1 MCSATKPVG
10 LSITSDLDIRLILTT
25 PPCHTVM
32 MELIIGL
39 LVIVVLILA
48 VMVMR
53 QTNKSTLLPINPQ
66 NFDQAALV
74 DAVRTAVDA
83 QVGKATQQALE
94 NVNSQID
101 RTYQARTQTL
111 TTETKSLLDPVATQM
126 NELRNAVT
134 ALQSNY
140 TNTVGVTQTIS
151 KQIDSLNQ
159 TTSALQSA
167 LKSSSA
173 RGAWGEQQLRNV
185 IELAGML
192 PYCDFLEQTTVTSND
207 KTQRPDAVIKLP
219 NDGCVVIDSKTP
231 LDAYLRAQETSDA
244 TLHQQLLNEHAKAL
258 AGHAKVL
265 ADKKYFQQFDRTPE
279 YTIMFIPGESFL
291 ADALRADASLLEVA
305 MRSRVL
311 IASPV
316 NLLALLLAVAKGW
329 QAFQI
334 AENAEKIAAIGREL
348 YERVDIVL
356 ESVEKTGRGL
366 ESAISAYNKMVGS
379 IEGRMLST
387 LRKFK
392 DVGVTSSELTE
403 ISNIESA
410 PRRLSAPEH
419 TKELES

>member
-1 MCSATKPVG
+1 
-10 LSITSDLDIRLILTT
+10 
-25 PPCHTVM
+25 

-39 LVIVVLILA
+39 LVVVVLVLA
-48 VMVMR
+48 VMVTR
-53 QTNKSTLLPINPQ
+53 QANKSTLPPTSPQ

-111 TTETKSLLDPVATQM
+111 TSETKSLLDPVATQI

-151 KQIDSLNQ
+151 KQIESLNQ

-192 PYCDFLEQTTVTSND
+192 PYCDFLEQTTVTGND
-207 KTQRPDAVIKLP
+207 KIQRPDAVIKLP
-219 NDGCVVIDSKTP
+219 NNGCVVIDSKTP
-231 LDAYLRAQETSDA
+231 LDAYLKAQETSDA
-244 TLHQQLLNEHAKAL
+244 TLRQQLLNEHAKAL

-265 ADKKYFQQFDRTPE
+265 SDKKYFQQFDRTPE

-291 ADALRADASLLEVA
+291 ADALRADGSLLEVA

-348 YERVDIVL
+348 YERVDTVL

-366 ESAISAYNKMVGS
+366 ETAISAYNKMVGS

-392 DVGVTSSELTE
+392 DVGVTSAELTE

-410 PRRLSAPEH
+410 PRRLAAPEH
-419 TKELES
+419 TKELGS

>member
-1 MCSATKPVG
+1 
-10 LSITSDLDIRLILTT
+10 
-25 PPCHTVM
+25 M

-39 LVIVVLILA
+39 LVVVVLVLA
-48 VMVMR
+48 VMVTR
-53 QTNKSTLLPINPQ
+53 QANKSTLPPTSPQ

-111 TTETKSLLDPVATQM
+111 TSETKSLLDPVATQM

-151 KQIDSLNQ
+151 KQIESLNQ

-192 PYCDFLEQTTVTSND
+192 PYCDFLEQITVTGND
-207 KTQRPDAVIKLP
+207 KIQRPDAVIKLP
-219 NDGCVVIDSKTP
+219 NNGCVVIDSKTP
-231 LDAYLRAQETSDA
+231 LDAYLKAQETSDA
-244 TLHQQLLNEHAKAL
+244 TLRQQLLNEHAKAL
-258 AGHAKVL
+258 AGNAKVL
-265 ADKKYFQQFDRTPE
+265 SDKKYFQQFDRTPE

-291 ADALRADASLLEVA
+291 ADALRADGSLLEVA

-348 YERVDIVL
+348 YERVDTVL

-366 ESAISAYNKMVGS
+366 ETAISAYNKMVGS

-392 DVGVTSSELTE
+392 DVGVTSAELTE

-410 PRRLSAPEH
+410 PRRLAAPEH
-419 TKELES
+419 TKELGS

>member
-1 MCSATKPVG
+1 
-10 LSITSDLDIRLILTT
+10 
-25 PPCHTVM
+25 M
-32 MELIIGL
+32 MEIIVGL
-39 LVIVVLILA
+39 LVVVIISLGLLLF
-48 VMVMR
+48 R
-53 QTNKSTLLPINPQ
+53 QNSFGSYSSTPQ
-66 NFDQAALV
+66 NFDQTALI
-74 DAVRTAVDA
+74 DAVKTAVDA

-101 RTYQARTQTL
+101 RTYKARTQTL
-111 TTETKSLLDPVATQM
+111 ATETKSLLDPVATQM

-134 ALQSNY
+134 SLQSNY
-140 TNTVGVTQTIS
+140 TNTVGVTETIS
-151 KQIDSLNQ
+151 KQIDTLNQ

-167 LKSSSA
+167 LKSTSA

-192 PYCDFLEQTTVTSND
+192 PYCDFFEQTTVTSND
-207 KTQRPDAVIKLP
+207 RTQRPDAVIKLP

-231 LDAYLRAQETSDA
+231 LDSYLKAQETSDP
-244 TLHQQLLNEHAKAL
+244 TLRQQLLSEHAKAL

-265 ADKKYFQQFDRTPE
+265 ADKKYWEQFNRSPE
-279 YTIMFIPGESFL
+279 YVIMFIPGESFL
-291 ADALRADASLLEVA
+291 ADALRSDSSLLEVA

-334 AENAEKIAAIGREL
+334 AEHAEKIAALGREL
-348 YERVDIVL
+348 YERVDTVL

-379 IEGRMLST
+379 IEGRMLAT

-392 DVGVTSSELTE
+392 DAGVTSSELTE
-403 ISNIESA
+403 ISNIDSA
-410 PRRLSAPEH
+410 PRQISAPEH
-419 TKELES
+419 TRELGS

>member
-1 MCSATKPVG
+1 
-10 LSITSDLDIRLILTT
+10 
-25 PPCHTVM
+25 M
-32 MELIIGL
+32 MEIIVGL
-39 LVIVVLILA
+39 LVVVIVSLGLLLF
-48 VMVMR
+48 R
-53 QTNKSTLLPINPQ
+53 QNSVGNNLSTPQ
-66 NFDQAALV
+66 NFDQTALI
-74 DAVRTAVDA
+74 DAVKTAVDA

-111 TTETKSLLDPVATQM
+111 ATETKSLLDPVATQM

-134 ALQSNY
+134 SLQSNY
-140 TNTVGVTQTIS
+140 TNTVGVTETIS
-151 KQIDSLNQ
+151 KQIDTLNQ

-167 LKSSSA
+167 LKSTSA

-192 PYCDFLEQTTVTSND
+192 PYCDFFEQTTVTSND
-207 KTQRPDAVIKLP
+207 RTQRPDAVIKLP
-219 NDGCVVIDSKTP
+219 NNGCVVIDSKTP
-231 LDAYLRAQETSDA
+231 LDSYLKAQETSDP
-244 TLHQQLLNEHAKAL
+244 TVRQQLLSEHAKAL

-265 ADKKYFQQFDRTPE
+265 ADKKYWEQFNRSPE
-279 YTIMFIPGESFL
+279 YVIMFIPGESFL
-291 ADALRADASLLEVA
+291 ADALRSDSSLLEVA

-334 AENAEKIAAIGREL
+334 AEHAEKIAALGREL
-348 YERVDIVL
+348 YERVDTVL

-379 IEGRMLST
+379 IEGRMLAT

-392 DVGVTSSELTE
+392 DAGVTSSELTE
-403 ISNIESA
+403 ISNIDSA
-410 PRRLSAPEH
+410 PRQISAPEH
-419 TKELES
+419 TRELDS

>member
-1 MCSATKPVG
+1 
-10 LSITSDLDIRLILTT
+10 
-25 PPCHTVM
+25 

-39 LVIVVLILA
+39 LVIVVLALA

-53 QTNKSTLLPINPQ
+53 QANKSTLLPTNPQ

-74 DAVRTAVDA
+74 DAVRTVVDA

-111 TTETKSLLDPVATQM
+111 ATETKSLLDPVATQM

-151 KQIDSLNQ
+151 KQIDTLNQ

-167 LKSSSA
+167 LKSTSA

-192 PYCDFLEQTTVTSND
+192 PYCDFLEQTTVTGND
-207 KTQRPDAVIKLP
+207 KIQRPDAVIKLP
-219 NDGCVVIDSKTP
+219 NNGCVVIDSKTP
-231 LDAYLRAQETSDA
+231 LDAYLKAQETSDA
-244 TLHQQLLNEHAKAL
+244 TLRQQLLNEHAKAL

-291 ADALRADASLLEVA
+291 ADALRADSGLLEVA

-348 YERVDIVL
+348 YERVDTVL

-366 ESAISAYNKMVGS
+366 ETAISAYNKMVGS

-392 DVGVTSSELTE
+392 EVGVTSAELTE

-410 PRRLSAPEH
+410 PRRLAAPEH
-419 TKELES
+419 TKELGS

>member
-1 MCSATKPVG
+1 
-10 LSITSDLDIRLILTT
+10 
-25 PPCHTVM
+25 

-39 LVIVVLILA
+39 LVVVVLVLA

-53 QTNKSTLLPINPQ
+53 QTNKSTLLPTNPQ

-101 RTYQARTQTL
+101 RTYQARSQTL
-111 TTETKSLLDPVATQM
+111 TTETKNLLDPVATQM

-348 YERVDIVL
+348 YERVDTVL

-366 ESAISAYNKMVGS
+366 ETAIGAYNKMVGS

-419 TKELES
+419 TKELGS

>member
-1 MCSATKPVG
+1 
-10 LSITSDLDIRLILTT
+10 
-25 PPCHTVM
+25 

-39 LVIVVLILA
+39 LVIVVLVLA

-53 QTNKSTLLPINPQ
+53 QANKSTLLPINPQ

-348 YERVDIVL
+348 YERVDTVL

-366 ESAISAYNKMVGS
+366 ETAIGAYNKMVGS

-419 TKELES
+419 TKELGS

>member
-1 MCSATKPVG
+1 
-10 LSITSDLDIRLILTT
+10 
-25 PPCHTVM
+25 

-192 PYCDFLEQTTVTSND
+192 PYCDFLEQTTVTNND

>member
-1 MCSATKPVG
+1 
-10 LSITSDLDIRLILTT
+10 
-25 PPCHTVM
+25 M

-39 LVIVVLILA
+39 LVVVVLVLA

-53 QTNKSTLLPINPQ
+53 QTNKSTLLPTNPQ
-66 NFDQAALV
+66 IFDQAALV

-101 RTYQARTQTL
+101 RTYQARSQTL
-111 TTETKSLLDPVATQM
+111 TTETKNLLDPVATQM

-151 KQIDSLNQ
+151 KQIESLNQ

-192 PYCDFLEQTTVTSND
+192 PYCDFLEQTTVTGND
-207 KTQRPDAVIKLP
+207 KIQRPDAVIKLP
-219 NDGCVVIDSKTP
+219 NNGCVVIDSKTP
-231 LDAYLRAQETSDA
+231 LDAYLKAQETSDA
-244 TLHQQLLNEHAKAL
+244 TLRQQLLNEHAKAL

-291 ADALRADASLLEVA
+291 ADALRADSSLLEVA
-305 MRSRVL
+305 VRSRVL

-348 YERVDIVL
+348 YERVDTVL

-366 ESAISAYNKMVGS
+366 ETAISAYNKMVGS

-410 PRRLSAPEH
+410 PRRLAAPEH
-419 TKELES
+419 TKELGS

>member
-1 MCSATKPVG
+1 
-10 LSITSDLDIRLILTT
+10 
-25 PPCHTVM
+25 

-39 LVIVVLILA
+39 LVVVVLVLA

-53 QTNKSTLLPINPQ
+53 QTNKSTLLPTNPQ

-101 RTYQARTQTL
+101 RTYQARSQTL
-111 TTETKSLLDPVATQM
+111 TTETKNLLDPVATQM

-151 KQIDSLNQ
+151 KQIESLNQ

-192 PYCDFLEQTTVTSND
+192 PYCDFLEQTTVTGND
-207 KTQRPDAVIKLP
+207 KIQRPDAVIKLP
-219 NDGCVVIDSKTP
+219 NNGCVVIDSKTP
-231 LDAYLRAQETSDA
+231 LDAYLKAQETSDA
-244 TLHQQLLNEHAKAL
+244 TLRQQLLNEHAKAL

-291 ADALRADASLLEVA
+291 ADALRADSSLLEVA

-348 YERVDIVL
+348 YERVDTVL

-366 ESAISAYNKMVGS
+366 ETAISAYNKMVGS

-392 DVGVTSSELTE
+392 DVGVTSAELTE

-410 PRRLSAPEH
+410 PRRLAAPEH
-419 TKELES
+419 TKELGS

>member
-1 MCSATKPVG
+1 
-10 LSITSDLDIRLILTT
+10 
-25 PPCHTVM
+25 M

-39 LVIVVLILA
+39 LVIVVLVLA

-53 QTNKSTLLPINPQ
+53 QTNKSTLPSINPQ

-151 KQIDSLNQ
+151 KQIESLNQ

-366 ESAISAYNKMVGS
+366 ETAISAYNKMVGS

-419 TKELES
+419 TQALDS

>member
-1 MCSATKPVG
+1 
-10 LSITSDLDIRLILTT
+10 
-25 PPCHTVM
+25 M

-39 LVIVVLILA
+39 LVVVVLVLA
-48 VMVMR
+48 VMVTR
-53 QTNKSTLLPINPQ
+53 QANKSTLPPTSPQ

-111 TTETKSLLDPVATQM
+111 TSETKSLLDPVATQM

-151 KQIDSLNQ
+151 KQIESLNQ

-192 PYCDFLEQTTVTSND
+192 PYCDFLEQTTVTGND
-207 KTQRPDAVIKLP
+207 KIQRPDAVIKLP
-219 NDGCVVIDSKTP
+219 NNGCVVIDSKTP
-231 LDAYLRAQETSDA
+231 LDAYLKAQETSDA
-244 TLHQQLLNEHAKAL
+244 TLRQQLLNEHAKAL

-265 ADKKYFQQFDRTPE
+265 SDKKYFQQFDRTPE

-291 ADALRADASLLEVA
+291 ADALRADGSLLEVA

-348 YERVDIVL
+348 YERVDTVL

-366 ESAISAYNKMVGS
+366 ETAIGAYNKMVGS

-392 DVGVTSSELTE
+392 DVGVTSAELTE

-410 PRRLSAPEH
+410 PRRLAAPEH
-419 TKELES
+419 TKELGS

>member
-1 MCSATKPVG
+1 MVNLATP
-10 LSITSDLDIRLILTT
+10 S
-25 PPCHTVM
+25 CHTVV
-32 MELIIGL
+32 MEIIVGL
-39 LVIVVLILA
+39 LVVVVVSLGVLLF
-48 VMVMR
+48 R
-53 QTNKSTLLPINPQ
+53 QNGASNISVAPQ
-66 NFDQAALV
+66 NFDQTALI
-74 DAVRTAVDA
+74 DAVKTAVDA

-111 TTETKSLLDPVATQM
+111 ATETKSLLDPVATQM

-134 ALQSNY
+134 SLQSNY
-140 TNTVGVTQTIS
+140 TNTVGVTETIS
-151 KQIDSLNQ
+151 KQIDTLNQ

-167 LKSSSA
+167 LKSTSA

-192 PYCDFLEQTTVTSND
+192 PYCDFFEQTTVTGND
-207 KTQRPDAVIKLP
+207 RTQRPDAVIKLP

-231 LDAYLRAQETSDA
+231 LDSYLKAQETSDP
-244 TLHQQLLNEHAKAL
+244 TSRQQLLSEHAKAL

-265 ADKKYFQQFDRTPE
+265 ADKKYWEQFDRSPE
-279 YTIMFIPGESFL
+279 YVIMFIPGESFL
-291 ADALRADASLLEVA
+291 ADALRSDSGLLEVA

-334 AENAEKIAAIGREL
+334 AEHAEKIAALGREL
-348 YERVDIVL
+348 YERVDTVL

-366 ESAISAYNKMVGS
+366 ETAITAYNKMVGS
-379 IEGRMLST
+379 IEGRMLAT

-392 DVGVTSSELTE
+392 DAGVTSSDLTE
-403 ISNIESA
+403 ISNIDSA
-410 PRRLSAPEH
+410 PRQISAPEH
-419 TKELES
+419 MRELDR

>member
-1 MCSATKPVG
+1 
-10 LSITSDLDIRLILTT
+10 
-25 PPCHTVM
+25 M
-32 MELIIGL
+32 MEIIVGL
-39 LVIVVLILA
+39 LVVVIISLGLLLF
-48 VMVMR
+48 R
-53 QTNKSTLLPINPQ
+53 QNSVGNNFSTPQ
-66 NFDQAALV
+66 NFDQTALI
-74 DAVRTAVDA
+74 DAVKTAVDA

-111 TTETKSLLDPVATQM
+111 ATETKSLLDPVATQM

-134 ALQSNY
+134 SLQSNY
-140 TNTVGVTQTIS
+140 TNTVGVTETIS
-151 KQIDSLNQ
+151 KQIDTLNQ

-167 LKSSSA
+167 LKSTSA

-192 PYCDFLEQTTVTSND
+192 PYCDFFEQTTVTSND
-207 KTQRPDAVIKLP
+207 RTQRPDAVIKLP

-231 LDAYLRAQETSDA
+231 LDSYLKAQETSDP
-244 TLHQQLLNEHAKAL
+244 TLRQQLLSDHAKAL

-265 ADKKYFQQFDRTPE
+265 ADKKHWEQFNRSPE
-279 YTIMFIPGESFL
+279 YVIMFIPGESFL
-291 ADALRADASLLEVA
+291 ADALRSDSSLLEVA

-334 AENAEKIAAIGREL
+334 AEHAEKIAALGREL
-348 YERVDIVL
+348 YERVDTVL

-379 IEGRMLST
+379 IEGRMLAT

-392 DVGVTSSELTE
+392 DAGVTSSELTE
-403 ISNIESA
+403 ISNIDSA
-410 PRRLSAPEH
+410 PRQISAPEH
-419 TKELES
+419 TRELGS

>member
-1 MCSATKPVG
+1 
-10 LSITSDLDIRLILTT
+10 
-25 PPCHTVM
+25 
-32 MELIIGL
+32 MELIIGFL
-39 LVIVVLILA
+39 VVVVLVLAVIVT
-48 VMVMR
+48 R
-53 QTNKSTLLPINPQ
+53 QANKSTLPPTSPQ

-111 TTETKSLLDPVATQM
+111 TSETKSLLDPVATQM

-151 KQIDSLNQ
+151 KQIESLNQ

-192 PYCDFLEQTTVTSND
+192 PYCDFLEQTTVTGND
-207 KTQRPDAVIKLP
+207 KIQRPDAVIKLP
-219 NDGCVVIDSKTP
+219 NNGCVVIDSKTP
-231 LDAYLRAQETSDA
+231 LDAYLKAQETSDA
-244 TLHQQLLNEHAKAL
+244 TLRQQLLNEHAKAL

-265 ADKKYFQQFDRTPE
+265 SDKKYFQQFDRTPE

-291 ADALRADASLLEVA
+291 ADALRADGSLLEVA

-348 YERVDIVL
+348 YERVDTVL

-366 ESAISAYNKMVGS
+366 ETAISAYNKMVGS

-392 DVGVTSSELTE
+392 DVGVTSAELTE

-410 PRRLSAPEH
+410 PRRLAAPEH
-419 TKELES
+419 TKELGS

>member
-1 MCSATKPVG
+1 
-10 LSITSDLDIRLILTT
+10 
-25 PPCHTVM
+25 M
-32 MELIIGL
+32 MEIIVGL
-39 LVIVVLILA
+39 LVVVIISLGLLLF
-48 VMVMR
+48 R
-53 QTNKSTLLPINPQ
+53 QNSVGNNFSTPQ
-66 NFDQAALV
+66 NFDQTALI
-74 DAVRTAVDA
+74 DAVKTAVDA

-111 TTETKSLLDPVATQM
+111 ATETKSLLDPVATQM

-134 ALQSNY
+134 SLQSNY
-140 TNTVGVTQTIS
+140 TNTVGVTETIS
-151 KQIDSLNQ
+151 KQIDTLNQ

-167 LKSSSA
+167 LKSTSA

-192 PYCDFLEQTTVTSND
+192 PYCDFFEQTTVTSND
-207 KTQRPDAVIKLP
+207 RTQRPDAVIKLP

-231 LDAYLRAQETSDA
+231 LDSYLKAQETSDP
-244 TLHQQLLNEHAKAL
+244 TLRQQLLSDHAKAL

-265 ADKKYFQQFDRTPE
+265 ADKKYWEQFNRSPE
-279 YTIMFIPGESFL
+279 YVIMFIPGESFL
-291 ADALRADASLLEVA
+291 ADALRSDSSLLEAA

-334 AENAEKIAAIGREL
+334 AEHAEKIAALGREL
-348 YERVDIVL
+348 YERVDTVL

-379 IEGRMLST
+379 IEGRMLAT

-392 DVGVTSSELTE
+392 DAGVTSSELTE
-403 ISNIESA
+403 ISNIDSA
-410 PRRLSAPEH
+410 PRQISAPEH
-419 TKELES
+419 TRELGS

>member
-1 MCSATKPVG
+1 
-10 LSITSDLDIRLILTT
+10 
-25 PPCHTVM
+25 

-39 LVIVVLILA
+39 LVFVVLILA

-53 QTNKSTLLPINPQ
+53 QTNKSTSLPINPQ

-291 ADALRADASLLEVA
+291 ADALRADSSLLEVA

-366 ESAISAYNKMVGS
+366 ETAISAYNKMVGS

-410 PRRLSAPEH
+410 PRRLAAPEH
-419 TKELES
+419 TKELGS

>member
-1 MCSATKPVG
+1 
-10 LSITSDLDIRLILTT
+10 T
-25 PPCHTVM
+25 PSCHTVV
-32 MELIIGL
+32 MEIIVGL
-39 LVIVVLILA
+39 LVVVVVSLGVLLF
-48 VMVMR
+48 R
-53 QTNKSTLLPINPQ
+53 QNGAGNISVAPQ
-66 NFDQAALV
+66 NFDQTALI
-74 DAVRTAVDA
+74 DAVKTAVDA

-111 TTETKSLLDPVATQM
+111 ATETKSLLDPVATQM

-134 ALQSNY
+134 SLQSNY
-140 TNTVGVTQTIS
+140 TNTVGVTETIS
-151 KQIDSLNQ
+151 KQIDTLNQ

-167 LKSSSA
+167 LKSTSA

-192 PYCDFLEQTTVTSND
+192 PYCDFFEQTTVTGND
-207 KTQRPDAVIKLP
+207 RTQRPDAVIKLP

-231 LDAYLRAQETSDA
+231 LDSYLKAQETSDP
-244 TLHQQLLNEHAKAL
+244 TLRQQLLSEHAKAL

-265 ADKKYFQQFDRTPE
+265 ADKKYWEQFDRSPE
-279 YTIMFIPGESFL
+279 YVIMFIPGESFL
-291 ADALRADASLLEVA
+291 ADALRSDGSLLEVA

-334 AENAEKIAAIGREL
+334 AEHAEKIAALGREL
-348 YERVDIVL
+348 YERVDTVL

-366 ESAISAYNKMVGS
+366 ETAITAYNKMVGS
-379 IEGRMLST
+379 IEGRMLAT

-392 DVGVTSSELTE
+392 DAGVTSSELTE
-403 ISNIESA
+403 ISNIDSA
-410 PRRLSAPEH
+410 PRQISAPEH
-419 TKELES
+419 IRELDR

>member
-10 LSITSDLDIRLILTT
+10 LSIVSDLDIRLILTT

-39 LVIVVLILA
+39 LVIVVLVLA

-53 QTNKSTLLPINPQ
+53 QGNKSTLPSINPQ

-151 KQIDSLNQ
+151 KQIESLNQ

-366 ESAISAYNKMVGS
+366 ETAISAYNKMVGS

-419 TKELES
+419 TQALDS

>member
-10 LSITSDLDIRLILTT
+10 LSIISDLDIRLILTT

-39 LVIVVLILA
+39 LVFVVLILA

-53 QTNKSTLLPINPQ
+53 QTNKSTSLPINPQ

-231 LDAYLRAQETSDA
+231 LDAYLRAQETSDP

-291 ADALRADASLLEVA
+291 ADALRADSSLLEVA

-366 ESAISAYNKMVGS
+366 ETAISAYNKMVGS

-410 PRRLSAPEH
+410 PRRLAAPEH
-419 TKELES
+419 TKELGS

>member
-1 MCSATKPVG
+1 
-10 LSITSDLDIRLILTT
+10 
-25 PPCHTVM
+25 

-39 LVIVVLILA
+39 LVIVVLVLA

-53 QTNKSTLLPINPQ
+53 QANKSNLLPINPQ

-258 AGHAKVL
+258 ASHAKVL

-348 YERVDIVL
+348 YERVDTVL

-366 ESAISAYNKMVGS
+366 ETAIGAYNKMVGS

-419 TKELES
+419 TKELGS

>member
-1 MCSATKPVG
+1 
-10 LSITSDLDIRLILTT
+10 
-25 PPCHTVM
+25 M
-32 MELIIGL
+32 MEIIVGL
-39 LVIVVLILA
+39 LVVVIVSLGLLLF
-48 VMVMR
+48 R
-53 QTNKSTLLPINPQ
+53 QNSVGSYSSTPQ
-66 NFDQAALV
+66 NFDQTALI
-74 DAVRTAVDA
+74 DAVKTAVDA

-111 TTETKSLLDPVATQM
+111 ATETKSLLDPVATQM

-134 ALQSNY
+134 SLQSNY
-140 TNTVGVTQTIS
+140 TNTVGVTETIS
-151 KQIDSLNQ
+151 KQIDTLNQ
-159 TTSALQSA
+159 TTTALQSA
-167 LKSSSA
+167 LKSTSA

-192 PYCDFLEQTTVTSND
+192 PYCDFFEQTTVTSND
-207 KTQRPDAVIKLP
+207 RTQRPDAVIKLP
-219 NDGCVVIDSKTP
+219 NNGCVVIDSKTP
-231 LDAYLRAQETSDA
+231 LDSYLKAQETSDP
-244 TLHQQLLNEHAKAL
+244 TLRQQLLSEHAKAL

-265 ADKKYFQQFDRTPE
+265 ADKKYWEQFNRSPE
-279 YTIMFIPGESFL
+279 YVIMFIPGESFL
-291 ADALRADASLLEVA
+291 ADALRSDSSLLEVA

-334 AENAEKIAAIGREL
+334 AEHAEKIAALGREL
-348 YERVDIVL
+348 YERVDTVL

-379 IEGRMLST
+379 IEGRMLAT

-392 DVGVTSSELTE
+392 DAGVTSSELTE
-403 ISNIESA
+403 ISNIDSA
-410 PRRLSAPEH
+410 PRQISAPEH
-419 TKELES
+419 TRELGS

>member
-1 MCSATKPVG
+1 
-10 LSITSDLDIRLILTT
+10 
-25 PPCHTVM
+25 M

-39 LVIVVLILA
+39 LVIVVLVLA

-53 QTNKSTLLPINPQ
+53 QANKSNLLPINPQ

-74 DAVRTAVDA
+74 DVVRTAVDA

-231 LDAYLRAQETSDA
+231 LDAYLRAQETSDPA
-244 TLHQQLLNEHAKAL
+244 LHQQLLNEHAKAL

-305 MRSRVL
+305 MRNRVL

-348 YERVDIVL
+348 YERVDTVL

-366 ESAISAYNKMVGS
+366 ETAITAYNKMVGS

-419 TKELES
+419 TKELGS

>member
-1 MCSATKPVG
+1 
-10 LSITSDLDIRLILTT
+10 
-25 PPCHTVM
+25 M
-32 MELIIGL
+32 MEIIVGL
-39 LVIVVLILA
+39 LVVVIVSLGLLLF
-48 VMVMR
+48 R
-53 QTNKSTLLPINPQ
+53 QNSVGSYSSTPQ
-66 NFDQAALV
+66 NFDQTALI
-74 DAVRTAVDA
+74 DAVKTAVDA

-111 TTETKSLLDPVATQM
+111 ATETKSLLDPVATQM

-134 ALQSNY
+134 SLQSNY
-140 TNTVGVTQTIS
+140 TNTVGVTETIS
-151 KQIDSLNQ
+151 KQIDTLNQ

-167 LKSSSA
+167 LKSTSA

-192 PYCDFLEQTTVTSND
+192 PYCDFFEQTTVTSND
-207 KTQRPDAVIKLP
+207 RTQRPDAVIKLP
-219 NDGCVVIDSKTP
+219 NNGCVVIDSKTP
-231 LDAYLRAQETSDA
+231 LDSYLKAQETSDP
-244 TLHQQLLNEHAKAL
+244 TLRQQLLSEHAKAL

-265 ADKKYFQQFDRTPE
+265 ADKKYWEQFNRSPE
-279 YTIMFIPGESFL
+279 YVIMFIPGESFL
-291 ADALRADASLLEVA
+291 ADALRSDSSLLEVA

-334 AENAEKIAAIGREL
+334 AEHAEKIAALGREL
-348 YERVDIVL
+348 YERVDTVL

-379 IEGRMLST
+379 IEGRMLAT

-392 DVGVTSSELTE
+392 DAGVTSSELTE
-403 ISNIESA
+403 ISNIDSA
-410 PRRLSAPEH
+410 PRQISAPEH
-419 TKELES
+419 TRELDS

>member
-1 MCSATKPVG
+1 
-10 LSITSDLDIRLILTT
+10 
-25 PPCHTVM
+25 

-39 LVIVVLILA
+39 LVVVVLVLA
-48 VMVMR
+48 VMVTR
-53 QTNKSTLLPINPQ
+53 QANKSTLPPTSPQ

-111 TTETKSLLDPVATQM
+111 TSETKSLLDPVATQM

-151 KQIDSLNQ
+151 KQIESLNQ

-192 PYCDFLEQTTVTSND
+192 PYCDFLEQTTVTGND
-207 KTQRPDAVIKLP
+207 KIQRPDAVIKLP
-219 NDGCVVIDSKTP
+219 NNGCVVIDSKTP
-231 LDAYLRAQETSDA
+231 LDAYLKAQETSDA
-244 TLHQQLLNEHAKAL
+244 TLRQQLLDEHAKAL

-265 ADKKYFQQFDRTPE
+265 SDKKYFQQFDRTPE

-291 ADALRADASLLEVA
+291 ADALRADGSLLEVA

-348 YERVDIVL
+348 YERVDTVL

-366 ESAISAYNKMVGS
+366 ETAISAYNKMVGS

-392 DVGVTSSELTE
+392 DVGVTSAELTE

-410 PRRLSAPEH
+410 PRRLAAPEH
-419 TKELES
+419 TKELGS

>member
-1 MCSATKPVG
+1 
-10 LSITSDLDIRLILTT
+10 
-25 PPCHTVM
+25 

-39 LVIVVLILA
+39 LVIVVLVLA
-48 VMVMR
+48 MMVMR
-53 QTNKSTLLPINPQ
+53 QANKSTLPPINPQ

-111 TTETKSLLDPVATQM
+111 TSETKSLLDPVATQM

-291 ADALRADASLLEVA
+291 ADALRADGSLLEVA

-348 YERVDIVL
+348 YERVDTVL

-366 ESAISAYNKMVGS
+366 ETAISAYNKMVGS

>member
-1 MCSATKPVG
+1 
-10 LSITSDLDIRLILTT
+10 
-25 PPCHTVM
+25 M
-32 MELIIGL
+32 MEILVGL
-39 LVIVVLILA
+39 LVVVAIILGLLLF
-48 VMVMR
+48 R
-53 QTNKSTLLPINPQ
+53 QNGARSLPVAPQ
-66 NFDQAALV
+66 HFDQTALI
-74 DAVRTAVDA
+74 DAVKTAVDA
-83 QVGKATQQALE
+83 QVGKATQHALE

-111 TTETKSLLDPVATQM
+111 TTETRNLLDPVATQM
-126 NELRNAVT
+126 NELRNAVSS
-134 ALQSNY
+134 LQSNY
-140 TNTVGVTQTIS
+140 TNTVGVTETIS

-167 LKSSSA
+167 LKSTSA

-192 PYCDFLEQTTVTSND
+192 PYCDFFEQTTVTSND
-207 KTQRPDAVIKLP
+207 RTQRPDAVIKLP

-231 LDAYLRAQETSDA
+231 LDSYLKAQETSDA
-244 TLHQQLLNEHAKAL
+244 TLRQQLLNEHAKAL

-265 ADKKYFQQFDRTPE
+265 ADKKYWEQFNRSPE
-279 YTIMFIPGESFL
+279 YVIMFIPGESFL
-291 ADALRADASLLEVA
+291 ADALRADSGLLEVA

-334 AENAEKIAAIGREL
+334 AEHAESIAALGREL

-366 ESAISAYNKMVGS
+366 ETAIGAYNKMVGS
-379 IEGRMLST
+379 IEGRMLAT

-392 DVGVTSSELTE
+392 DAGVTSADLTE
-403 ISNIESA
+403 ISNIDSA
-410 PRRLSAPEH
+410 PRQLSAPEH
-419 TKELES
+419 TKELDS

>member
-1 MCSATKPVG
+1 
-10 LSITSDLDIRLILTT
+10 
-25 PPCHTVM
+25 

-39 LVIVVLILA
+39 LVVVVLVLA
-48 VMVMR
+48 VMVTR
-53 QTNKSTLLPINPQ
+53 QANKSTLPPTSPQ

-94 NVNSQID
+94 NVNFQID

-111 TTETKSLLDPVATQM
+111 TSETKSLLDPVATQM

-151 KQIDSLNQ
+151 KQIESLNQ

-192 PYCDFLEQTTVTSND
+192 PYCDFLEQTTVTGND
-207 KTQRPDAVIKLP
+207 KIQRPDAVIKLP
-219 NDGCVVIDSKTP
+219 NNGCVVIDSKTP
-231 LDAYLRAQETSDA
+231 LDAYLKAQETSDA
-244 TLHQQLLNEHAKAL
+244 TLRQQLLNEHAKAL

-265 ADKKYFQQFDRTPE
+265 SDKKYFQQFDRTPE

-291 ADALRADASLLEVA
+291 ADALRADGSLLEVA

-348 YERVDIVL
+348 YERVDTVL

-366 ESAISAYNKMVGS
+366 ETAISAYNKMVGS

-392 DVGVTSSELTE
+392 DVGVTSAELTE

-410 PRRLSAPEH
+410 PRRLAAPEH
-419 TKELES
+419 TKELGS